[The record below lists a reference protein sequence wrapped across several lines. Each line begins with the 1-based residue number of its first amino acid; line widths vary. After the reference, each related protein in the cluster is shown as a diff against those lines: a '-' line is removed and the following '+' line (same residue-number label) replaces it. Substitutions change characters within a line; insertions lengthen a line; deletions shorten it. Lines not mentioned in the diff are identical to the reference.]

1 MRDASVAPVDA
12 AVSAVEPAA
21 VKAAAAPLTAAVLT
35 ASPAVRAAAG
45 EAVPSS
51 CPAPSISSVAEG
63 PWVCAPAA
71 LDKASSGAPWPA
83 PAFAT
88 SLASAAACTKPETVA
103 ADGKLVVPGGG
114 TVTGGDATTGGEAA
128 IVGDCT
134 TAGDAGIGVD
144 IATGGDGAAAIGGEG
159 GVRGGEGG
167 VRGGEGG
174 VRGGERLPVSGK
186 AAPLV
191 SGLGARDCSVL
202 RVTFPAAARSAPAKS
217 CTAALPLSGLA
228 GAGIDCAGS
237 FFTAGAMTA
246 WIVGFMPWN

>member
-1 MRDASVAPVDA
+1 MRDASAAPVDA
-12 AVSAVEPAA
+12 AVSAVEPTA

-63 PWVCAPAA
+63 PWVCVPAA

-83 PAFAT
+83 APAFAT
-88 SLASAAACTKPETVA
+88 PLASAAACTKPETVA

-134 TAGDAGIGVD
+134 AAGDAGIGAD

-159 GVRGGEGG
+159 GVRGG
-167 VRGGEGG
+167 

-186 AAPLV
+186 AAPPV
-191 SGLGARDCSVL
+191 SGLGARGCSVL
-202 RVTFPAAARSAPAKS
+202 RVTFPAAARSAAAKS
-217 CTAALPLSGLA
+217 FTAALPLSELA
-228 GAGIDCAGS
+228 GAGVDCAGS
-237 FFTAGAMTA
+237 FFTAGAKTA